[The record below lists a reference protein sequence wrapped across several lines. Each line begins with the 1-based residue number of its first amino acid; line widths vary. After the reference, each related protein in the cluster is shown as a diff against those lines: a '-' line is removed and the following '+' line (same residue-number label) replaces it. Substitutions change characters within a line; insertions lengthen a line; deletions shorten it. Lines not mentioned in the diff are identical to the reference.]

1 MEMIKDELI
10 KEGVNEEY
18 IIYIDLDSGKYRK
31 IKTDNE
37 FEEVVDEIFCATL
50 KRYIDELVS
59 AKNLYQCNC
68 FDMKSKKA
76 LR

>member
-10 KEGVNEEY
+10 KEGVNEEH

-59 AKNLYQCNC
+59 AKFYINVTVLIEI
-68 FDMKSKKA
+68 KEST
-76 LR
+76 